1 MMIWGHYHRS
11 INEEQS
17 NWIVEEMDHRQGS
30 SLNASMIQNNQVDD
44 HWDNNDED
52 WSGGFCQ
59 LKMKIV

>member
-1 MMIWGHYHRS
+1 MPFMMICGHNHRS
-11 INEEQS
+11 IKEKQS

-52 WSGGFCQ
+52 
-59 LKMKIV
+59 